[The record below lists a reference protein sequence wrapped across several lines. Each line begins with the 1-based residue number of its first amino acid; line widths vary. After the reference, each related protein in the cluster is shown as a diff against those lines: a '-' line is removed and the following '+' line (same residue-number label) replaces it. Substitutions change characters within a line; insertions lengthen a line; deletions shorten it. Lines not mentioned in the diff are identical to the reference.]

1 MTDRVSPGK
10 RSRMMAGIRAK
21 DTKPEMVVRRLLHR
35 AGFRYGLHR
44 RDLPGRP
51 DLTLPKL
58 RAVVFV
64 HGCFWHAH
72 QGCKYAATPKSRRE
86 FWTEKFQSNRR
97 RDADAVR
104 LLISD
109 GWRVAVVWECLL
121 RRSPESAL
129 TSLSAFLR
137 SDQEYAEFPMNQ
149 EPRIE

>member
-1 MTDRVSPGK
+1 MTDRVAAGK
-10 RSRMMAGIRAK
+10 RSMMMAGIRAK
-21 DTKPEMVVRRLLHR
+21 DTKPEMVVRRFLHG

-51 DLTLPKL
+51 DLTFPKL
-58 RAVVFV
+58 QAVVFV

-86 FWTEKFQSNRR
+86 FWVEKFQSNSR
-97 RDADAVR
+97 RDAEAVR

-121 RRSPESAL
+121 KQSPESTLA
-129 TSLSAFLR
+129 SLSVFLR
-137 SDQEYAEFPMNQ
+137 SDQKYAEFPMDQ
-149 EPRIE
+149 EPKIE